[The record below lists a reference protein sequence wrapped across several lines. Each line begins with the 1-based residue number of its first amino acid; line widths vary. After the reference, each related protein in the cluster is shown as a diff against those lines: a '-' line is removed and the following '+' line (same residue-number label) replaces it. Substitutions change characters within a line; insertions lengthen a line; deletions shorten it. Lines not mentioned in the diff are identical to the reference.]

1 MKYFIVSLFSI
12 CLFSCAGDPESTEEV
27 NEDNS
32 GVPDNIMEL
41 EDSLLV
47 QEDGEI
53 FTAEAAIDGPDD
65 ELWVFR
71 PGEWEGEP
79 LEPMPETYEV
89 LHVIPYSGVSRTP
102 YTEMS
107 YTNKMNF
114 TLWDKFAEHTGKVI
128 FFYDRE
134 KTMVA
139 SEFHVIDGKPE
150 GMASIYKPDGAM
162 YMQKR
167 YENGLW
173 VESIV
178 YPYSC
183 DWTFDQAES
192 KLYINDPGYIRNSS
206 GETVH
211 RISATL
217 REKEPGDNHMY
228 KIMEKASFEN
238 LFKINNEIFT
248 GVLEAYFEPS
258 GIDGDNIYYQL
269 NFKDGML
276 NGDVKIY
283 NDWAE
288 LELHEIFNMGELD
301 TTVYVLDYSEMDGLA
316 KPIIYL
322 YPEKEMLVDVQL
334 DLKGELTHTYPK
346 YNKGWQVKAS
356 PDGTLLD
363 KEGKEY
369 YALYWEGNNHEQFQV
384 SEGFVVPGE
393 KTAAFLETSL
403 EILGLNRR
411 EANEFIVFWLPI
423 LEQNPYNLIHFSS
436 DEYTEMAQLKITP
449 QPETLIRVMM
459 VYKPLQSPIEIPQQD
474 LAKLAKKRKGFT
486 VVEWGGS
493 LLKSKVAL

>member
-1 MKYFIVSLFSI
+1 MKYFYILVPIFIMSCSGSGEEASENPDEIVASDTTNLS
-12 CLFSCAGDPESTEEV
+12 
-27 NEDNS
+27 
-32 GVPDNIMEL
+32 
-41 EDSLLV
+41 DSLSIE
-47 QEDGEI
+47 EDAAI
-53 FTAEAAIDGPDD
+53 YTAEAAVDGPED

-71 PGEWEGEP
+71 PGEWDGDEI
-79 LEPMPETYEV
+79 EPMPEEYEV
-89 LHVIPYSGVSRTP
+89 LHVIPHFGEDQKVV
-102 YTEMS
+102 TEMS

-128 FFYDRE
+128 FFYDKE
-134 KTMVA
+134 KTKVA

-150 GMASIYKPDGAM
+150 GMASIFKPDGAM

-192 KLYINDPGYIRNSS
+192 KLKLNDPGFIRNAQ

-228 KIMEKASFEN
+228 KIMEKASFDN
-238 LFKINNEIFT
+238 LFKINDEIFT

-258 GIDGDNIYYQL
+258 GINGDNIYYQL
-269 NFKDGML
+269 HFTDGML
-276 NGDVKIY
+276 DGDIKIY
-283 NDWAE
+283 NDWGD
-288 LELHEIFNMGELD
+288 LELHEVFVMGDLD
-301 TTVYVLDYSEMDGLA
+301 TTVFVLDYSEMDGLA

-322 YPEKEMLVDVQL
+322 YPEKEMIIDVKL
-334 DLKGELTHTYPK
+334 DLKGDLTHTYPK
-346 YNKGWQVKAS
+346 YNDGWRVKAK
-356 PDGTLLD
+356 PDGTLID

-369 YALYWEGNNHEQFQV
+369 YALYWEGNNDEQFNV

-393 KTAAFLETSL
+393 KTAAFLESSL

-423 LEQNPYNLIHFSS
+423 LESNPYNLIHFSS
-436 DEYTEMAQLKITP
+436 SEYEDMAQLKIQP
-449 QPETLIRVMM
+449 KPETMIRVMM
-459 VYKPLQSPIEIPQQD
+459 VYKPLQYPIEIPQQD
-474 LAKLAKKRKGFT
+474 LYKLAKKRKGFT
-486 VVEWGGS
+486 AVEWGGS
-493 LLKSKVAL
+493 LLKKKIEL

>member
-1 MKYFIVSLFSI
+1 MKYFYLLIPIFIL
-12 CLFSCAGDPESTEEV
+12 SCSGSGEETT
-27 NEDNS
+27 DNS
-32 GVPDNIMEL
+32 NEVVSSDTTSIS
-41 EDSLLV
+41 DSLV
-47 QEDGEI
+47 IEEDGSI
-53 FTAEAAIDGPDD
+53 YTAEAAVDGPEDD
-65 ELWVFR
+65 LWVFQ

-79 LEPMPETYEV
+79 DEPMPESYEV
-89 LHVIPYSGVSRTP
+89 LHVIPYSGISSDISTD
-102 YTEMS
+102 MS

-114 TLWDKFAEHTGKVI
+114 TLYGKFAEHTGKVY

-139 SEFHVIDGKPE
+139 SEFHVINGKPE
-150 GMASIYKPDGAM
+150 GMASIYRTDGAM

-173 VESIV
+173 VESII

-192 KLYINDPGYIRNSS
+192 KLYINDPGYIRNAK

-228 KIMEKASFEN
+228 KIMEKESFEN
-238 LFKINNEIFT
+238 LFKINDEIFS

-258 GIDGDNIYYQL
+258 GTEGDNIYYQL

-276 NGDVKIY
+276 DGDIKIY
-283 NDWAE
+283 NDWGD
-288 LELHEIFNMGELD
+288 LELHEIFTMGELD
-301 TTVYVLDYSEMDGLA
+301 TTVFVMDYSDMDGLA

-322 YPEKEMLVDVQL
+322 YPEKDMLVDVQL
-334 DLKGELTHTYPK
+334 DIKGELTHTYPK
-346 YNKGWQVKAS
+346 YNNGWQVKAS
-356 PDGTLLD
+356 PDGTLID

-369 YALYWEGNNHEQFQV
+369 YALYWEGNNDQQF
-384 SEGFVVPGE
+384 SPTDGFVVPGD
-393 KTAAFLETSL
+393 KTSEFLEASL
-403 EILGLNRR
+403 ETLGLNRR

-423 LEQNPYNLIHFSS
+423 LESNPYNLIHFSTT
-436 DEYTEMAQLKITP
+436 EYEDMAKLNISPK
-449 QPETLIRVMM
+449 PETVIRVMM
-459 VYKPLQSPIEIPQQD
+459 VYKPLQAPIEFPQQD
-474 LAKLAKKRKGFT
+474 LRKLSKLRKGFT

-493 LLKSKVAL
+493 LLKAKLEL